1 MTVGGWDLERLA
13 FGLAI
18 WLPSAAWMVFL
29 QLRVHDGGGIPRT
42 LLQAWLLATLVLGPA
57 VVAWLVQRA
66 PASSRGLLFSVAF
79 YGAAVAFAL
88 AVMLVIGVLIVRL
101 AIAWELP
108 RYGVVTALVIWHG
121 VATLLLLPAWL
132 TFVAFITVQ
141 M

>member
-88 AVMLVIGVLIVRL
+88 AVMLVREGRRCRSGYVSYTRNPIWSESFV
-101 AIAWELP
+101 IA
-108 RYGVVTALVIWHG
+108 
-121 VATLLLLPAWL
+121 ATMRSTSLSEDSA
-132 TFVAFITVQ
+132 
-141 M
+141 